1 MGQLIKRLS
10 DRAVQNASPE
20 GNISRFLP
28 DGAGL
33 YLQVSPTG
41 TKSWVFRYS
50 VKARERYMGLG
61 PFPDVSLADARGAAN
76 DCRKL
81 RRQDIDPI
89 DHRAGQRAEA
99 LLAAAATKTFRE
111 CASVYIESK
120 KDGWKN
126 AKHAA
131 QWTATLETYAYPV
144 IGDLP
149 VQTVDTALVEKVLK
163 PIWASKTETASRVRG
178 RIESVID
185 WATVQGYR
193 KGIRTQQDF
202 NDCMLAS
209 GWQIA
214 DPNRDKVRVRGT
226 LCERRPVSS
235 SWVWRWVR
243 AGPRRKVHCKQT

>member
-214 DPNRDKVRVRGT
+214 DP
-226 LCERRPVSS
+226 
-235 SWVWRWVR
+235 
-243 AGPRRKVHCKQT
+243 Q